1 MTLSNIITWKSLQ
14 CALSISRCS
23 TQSAQLTWARN
34 LGKSDDLRTKEE
46 AQKRIGQYENAKGE
60 KRALGSG
67 SDWDDD
73 INYLGRI

>member
-1 MTLSNIITWKSLQ
+1 MYE
-14 CALSISRCS
+14 
-23 TQSAQLTWARN
+23 
-34 LGKSDDLRTKEE
+34 EE